1 MLAYVFWHQRARDF
15 PANEYESSLLNFHDY
30 FNKKAKIEGYLG
42 SLVVKVDHV
51 PWIEGEVYEDWYFI
65 ETSKT
70 LDLLNNII
78 LESNDI
84 KAVHDSI
91 ARIARNGKGG
101 LYKLLNGEQLSP
113 SYRFGY
119 WISKPVGM
127 RYEDFYTEIKPFSQ
141 NLWRKQLAM
150 GPLASSVYFQMN
162 ILKFQK
168 NIFRFISK
176 EFYYTLPFSARL
188 VYLLDICH
196 YKLFQFSDLILKIL
210 NDEY

>member
-1 MLAYVFWHQRARDF
+1 MKTLDFLITYIHFIREMLAYVFWHQRARDF

-70 LDLLNNII
+70 LDLLNDII

-91 ARIARNGKGG
+91 AKIARNGKGG

-150 GPLASSVYFQMN
+150 GPLSEFCIFSNEYFKVPEKYFPVYQQRILLYSSV
-162 ILKFQK
+162 L
-168 NIFRFISK
+168 S
-176 EFYYTLPFSARL
+176 
-188 VYLLDICH
+188 
-196 YKLFQFSDLILKIL
+196 
-210 NDEY
+210 